1 MDLIAS
7 QLIILFILIIVSS
20 YFVRSSSIIEGHYRL
35 LYGLSGFG
43 YILTITLGLSRDF
56 IPIEYNFV
64 YSHILEWSRII
75 SVVIL
80 LCGLGVKVRYA
91 KPKITRAPIIL
102 SFLPVLLLF
111 VHPFVQ
117 NTLILKDVLINFY
130 HGGGLLIA
138 LMMYTIKAQ
147 KNNGFY
153 KVLIGV
159 IVVLIGYTLNFFD
172 WNVVSLSNLIVSGGL
187 YLAFS
192 GYKKL
197 EESS

>member
-1 MDLIAS
+1 MDQIAS
-7 QLIILFILIIVSS
+7 QLVIIFILIIVSS
-20 YFVRSSSIIEGHYRL
+20 FFVRSASKLDGNYRL
-35 LYGLSGFG
+35 FYGISGFG
-43 YILTITLGLSRDF
+43 YILTITLGLSSKF
-56 IPIEYNFV
+56 IPIEYDLV
-64 YSHILEWSRII
+64 YSQILEWSRII

-102 SFLPVLLLF
+102 SFLPVLLLL

-147 KNNGFY
+147 KNNGY
-153 KVLIGV
+153 YGVLIGV
-159 IVVLIGYTLNFFD
+159 LVVSIGYTLNFFE
-172 WNVVSLSNLIVSGGL
+172 WNAVSVSNVIISVGL
-187 YLAFS
+187 YLVYT
-192 GYKKL
+192 GYKKI
-197 EESS
+197 E